1 MILNPSTKFTLRK
14 IEGLRVNIPKNIA
27 YKLKAIDVGIV
38 YLFGSCA
45 TKKTDF
51 ESDLDI
57 GIVFRNPSF
66 LKKLKKRSVVYNQ
79 LFPIFLDILPK
90 DFKGELDLV
99 FLQQA
104 SYSLQFEAIN
114 YGEVIYESS
123 PIFTANYQEN
133 VLKNYLDIKPL
144 IEKFYK
150 ATLARIK

>member
-1 MILNPSTKFTLRK
+1 MILK
-14 IEGLRVNIPKNIA
+14 IPKNIA
-27 YKLKAIDVGIV
+27 CKLKATDVGIV
-38 YLFGSCA
+38 YLFGSYA
-45 TKKTDF
+45 AKKTDF

-57 GIVFRNPSF
+57 GIVFRDPSF
-66 LKKLKKRSVVYNQ
+66 LKKHKKRSAVFHQ
-79 LFPIFLDILPK
+79 LFQIFLDILPK

-114 YGEVIYESS
+114 YGKIIYESS

-133 VLKNYLDIKPL
+133 VLKNYLDIKTL